1 MGIQSTG
8 LGSNLDVNTL
18 ITKLMQVE
26 SQPLTALAKK
36 EASFQAKLSA
46 YGTLNGA
53 VGSFQSSLSSLS
65 NASTFQTLNATT
77 SDSSVAFATANSS
90 ASNGTYSIAVT
101 KLAQAQTISSTG
113 QVSSSAAIGTG
124 TETTISFQFGKITGT
139 AVNGVYPGGSSFDQD
154 ASQTVGTV
162 KINSSNNTLQG
173 IRDAIN
179 AASVGVTAS
188 IVGDGSAT
196 PYHLVLNSSKTGAS
210 SSLKI
215 TSSGEDA
222 AVTSLL
228 SYDPAGVQNFTEV
241 STAQN
246 ASLTV
251 NGISISSA
259 SNTVN
264 GAIQGVSLNVSKV
277 GSASISVSANTTAV
291 QTSITNFVKAY
302 NDLNT
307 TIKNL
312 TAYDAS
318 TKKAGLLL
326 GDSTTQSVQD
336 QIRRTLSTA
345 VNGLGGGVTSLAQI
359 GITFQKDGSLAVDS
373 GKLSTALSTKFTDVG
388 GLFASLGSS
397 SDSLISLSG
406 SSSSTKA
413 GAYALNI
420 SQIATKSKL
429 TGDLTLPTT
438 TTIAA
443 NTKLTVTVDTITAD
457 VSLTAG
463 DYSASALAT
472 LVQSAIN
479 STSAFSAAGITVK
492 TNTTGGVLSIESDA
506 YGSKSKVTLADSS
519 GTSFAALTGT
529 VSSGST
535 ALDVAGTING
545 VGAAGSGQ
553 LLTATTGTDAD
564 GLKLLVTGGSIGDRG
579 TVNYSI
585 GYATKLNTLLSGF
598 VGSSGTI
605 QSSSNGIS
613 QNIKNITKQRDILN
627 SRLFDTEARYRAQ
640 FTALDRI
647 VSNLNNTSSFL
658 TQQLSALN
666 SSSNK

>member
-1 MGIQSTG
+1 M
-8 LGSNLDVNTL
+8 
-18 ITKLMQVE
+18 
-26 SQPLTALAKK
+26 
-36 EASFQAKLSA
+36 
-46 YGTLNGA
+46 
-53 VGSFQSSLSSLS
+53 
-65 NASTFQTLNATT
+65 
-77 SDSSVAFATANSS
+77 
-90 ASNGTYSIAVT
+90 
-101 KLAQAQTISSTG
+101 
-113 QVSSSAAIGTG
+113 
-124 TETTISFQFGKITGT
+124 
-139 AVNGVYPGGSSFDQD
+139 
-154 ASQTVGTV
+154 
-162 KINSSNNTLQG
+162 
-173 IRDAIN
+173 
-179 AASVGVTAS
+179 
-188 IVGDGSAT
+188 
-196 PYHLVLNSSKTGAS
+196 
-210 SSLKI
+210 KI

-545 VGAAGSGQ
+545 VGASGSGQ

>member
-1 MGIQSTG
+1 M
-8 LGSNLDVNTL
+8 
-18 ITKLMQVE
+18 
-26 SQPLTALAKK
+26 
-36 EASFQAKLSA
+36 
-46 YGTLNGA
+46 
-53 VGSFQSSLSSLS
+53 
-65 NASTFQTLNATT
+65 
-77 SDSSVAFATANSS
+77 
-90 ASNGTYSIAVT
+90 
-101 KLAQAQTISSTG
+101 
-113 QVSSSAAIGTG
+113 
-124 TETTISFQFGKITGT
+124 
-139 AVNGVYPGGSSFDQD
+139 
-154 ASQTVGTV
+154 
-162 KINSSNNTLQG
+162 QG

-179 AASVGVTAS
+179 AANVGVSAS

-196 PYHLVLNSSKTGAS
+196 PYHLVLSSSKTGES

-222 AVTSLL
+222 SITSLL

-246 ASLTV
+246 AALTV

-259 SNTVN
+259 SNSVT
-264 GAIQGVSLNVSKV
+264 GAIQGVSLGLSKV
-277 GSASISVSANTTAV
+277 GSTSISVSANSTAV
-291 QTSITNFVKAY
+291 QASITSFVKAY
-302 NDLNT
+302 NDLNN

-312 TAYDAS
+312 TAYDAT

-326 GDSTTQSVQD
+326 GDATTQSVQD

-388 GLFASLGSS
+388 GLFASLGST

-406 SSSSTKA
+406 SSSATKA
-413 GAYALNI
+413 GTYTLNV
-420 SQIATKSKL
+420 SQLATKSKL
-429 TGDLTLPTT
+429 VGDLSLPTT

-443 NTKLTVTVDTITAD
+443 NTKLSVTIDTVTAD
-457 VSLTAG
+457 VSLAAG

-479 STSAFSAAGITVK
+479 STSAFSTAGLAVTA
-492 TNTTGGVLSIESDA
+492 TTTGGVLNIESNA

-519 GTSFAALTGT
+519 GTSYALLTGT
-529 VSSGST
+529 VSSGS
-535 ALDVAGTING
+535 AGLDVAGTING
-545 VGAAGSGQ
+545 VGALGSGQ
-553 LLTATTGTDAD
+553 LLSATSGTDAD
-564 GLKLLVTGGSIGDRG
+564 GLKLLVTGGSTGDRG
-579 TVNYSI
+579 TVSFSI
-585 GYATKLNTLLSGF
+585 GYATKLSSLLSGF

-605 QSSSNGIS
+605 QSSSNGVS

-666 SSSNK
+666 NISK

>member
-36 EASFQAKLSA
+36 EASYQAKLSA
-46 YGTLNGA
+46 YGSLSGA
-53 VGSFQSSLSSLS
+53 VSSFQSSLSSLS
-65 NASTFQTLNATT
+65 NASTFQTLNAATT
-77 SDSSVAFATANSS
+77 DSTVAFATANSS
-90 ASNGTYSIAVT
+90 ASNGTYSVAVT
-101 KLAQAQTISSTG
+101 KLAQSQTISSVG
-113 QVSSSAAIGTG
+113 QVSSSTAIGSG

-139 AVNGVYPGGSSFDQD
+139 AVSGVYPGGSSFDQD

-162 KINSSNNTLQG
+162 KINSTNNTLQG

-179 AASVGVTAS
+179 AANVGVSAS
-188 IVGDGSAT
+188 IVGDGSAA
-196 PYHLVLNSSKTGAS
+196 PYRLVLNSSKTGEN

-222 AVTSLL
+222 AITSLL
-228 SYDPAGVQNFTEV
+228 SYNPAGVQNFTEV

-251 NGISISSA
+251 NGISIASA
-259 SNTVN
+259 SNTVT
-264 GAIQGVSLNVSKV
+264 GAIQGVSLNLSKV
-277 GSASISVSANTTAV
+277 GTTSISVSANTSAV
-291 QTSITNFVKAY
+291 QTSITSFVKAY

-312 TAYDAS
+312 TAYDAT

-345 VNGLGGGVTSLAQI
+345 VNGLSGGVTSLTQI

-373 GKLSTALSTKFTDVG
+373 GKLTTALSTKFTDVG

-406 SSSSTKA
+406 SSSATKA

-420 SQIATKSKL
+420 TQLATKAKL

-443 NTKLTVTVDTITAD
+443 NTKLSVTIDSVTAD

-479 STSAFSAAGITVK
+479 STSAFSVAGITVK
-492 TNTTGGVLSIESDA
+492 TSTTGGVLSIESDA
-506 YGSKSKVTLADSS
+506 YGSKSKVTLADST

-529 VSSGST
+529 VSSGT
-535 ALDVAGTING
+535 TGLDVAGTING
-545 VGAAGSGQ
+545 VGATGSGQ
-553 LLTATTGTDAD
+553 LLSAGTGTNAE
-564 GLKLLVTGGSIGDRG
+564 GLKLLVAGGATGDRG
-579 TVNYSI
+579 TINFSV
-585 GYATKLNTLLSGF
+585 GYATKLGTLLSGF

-613 QNIKNITKQRDILN
+613 QNIKNITKQREVLN
-627 SRLFDTEARYRAQ
+627 SRLFDVEARYRAQ

-666 SSSNK
+666 NSNN